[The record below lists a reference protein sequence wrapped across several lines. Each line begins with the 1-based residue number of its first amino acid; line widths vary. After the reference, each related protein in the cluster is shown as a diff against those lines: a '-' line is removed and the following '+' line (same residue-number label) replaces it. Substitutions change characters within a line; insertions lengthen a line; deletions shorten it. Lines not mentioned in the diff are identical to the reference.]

1 MIKAQQ
7 YINKEYPKSNRNK
20 VTKLDISNK
29 GLEGKLVLELK
40 EFPNLEELDCSNNLL
55 TEITFTN
62 PHKRTTRSSSR
73 LAELEEL
80 SIANNKFIGSLESLK
95 NMTKL
100 KRLDISDTDINN
112 GLEYLPESLEEINC
126 SSGMK
131 KDAKVQNI
139 IQKLNDYRNNE
150 IEEVKSI
157 ISRLGKNAVVV
168 VNEYYAEKNRL
179 TPLHVATAR
188 NYFEIVKLLLE
199 AGADPNV
206 KDSKGNTPLHFAA
219 EKNRLD
225 ILKTLVENKNS
236 EIKGNIDATNEYAI
250 YDELLSKV
258 VTSGDSYVLVKPTS
272 SIEPRING
280 TSKQHKYLDTL
291 ARLLTST
298 KDICVA
304 VCYDENSEQLL
315 VANNRRQADYAEIYL
330 DKLREFIKE
339 FSNDKYEDLLT
350 LSVFQL
356 KDLIEKQ
363 QMGAVIQAIEESS
376 EYEKFNKFKEKIE
389 IYENKSDLF
398 LIKEYA
404 KELFSEI
411 NQLREKK
418 EMTRANEFWNYLA
431 PLEDANI
438 IAQAISQ
445 GDLEYKIVKAIK
457 EKSVVCIEGE
467 ENVHAEMKIINRLRQ
482 NSPKKKTLVY
492 IGISKFSC
500 LVCQSTIDTIN
511 RRSNF
516 SSEGYEFA
524 IRGTHGGTY
533 PEWIEPDLSSSE
545 RRELIS
551 RLERIKGGEYP
562 LKVRESTST
571 ISQKLKIDFEENDV
585 LADSLS
591 RRIEILEKIDEM
603 KRLFTEK
610 KSVEESEL
618 DCLLRV
624 IKKGIDCLKK
634 EEESS
639 VKKRD
644 LPQEQKEQTFPS
656 FLSLKKTKV
665 QVDLQEPEF
674 YAYLRDELNLTPEQ
688 ILNDNS
694 ISLTDLRE
702 QFNEYKQKQEQ
713 QAQILNKEPYG
724 TPSPSKK

>member
-131 KDAKVQNI
+131 KDAKKNKRLLFAAV
-139 IQKLNDYRNNE
+139 KNNE

-236 EIKGNIDATNEYAI
+236 EIKGNIDATNEYA
-250 YDELLSKV
+250 DKL
-258 VTSGDSYVLVKPTS
+258 G